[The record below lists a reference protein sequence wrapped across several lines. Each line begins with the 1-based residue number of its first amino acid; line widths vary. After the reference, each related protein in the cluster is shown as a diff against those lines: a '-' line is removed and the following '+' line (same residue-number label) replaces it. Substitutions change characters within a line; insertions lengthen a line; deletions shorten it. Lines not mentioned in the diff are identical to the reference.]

1 MNEKIILIGGM
12 LVVLIVLT
20 IILKVCGKIRT
31 KVYELFI
38 RAEKE
43 ANKGEKMDYV
53 IGQVYILIPSP
64 FNLFINENALRW
76 MLQKMFDVIKDFLN
90 DGILNNN

>member
-1 MNEKIILIGGM
+1 MNEKIVLVGGI
-12 LVVLIVLT
+12 LVVLIVFT
-20 IILKVCGKIRT
+20 IILKVCGNIRS

-43 ANKGEKMDYV
+43 ANKGEKMDFV

-64 FNLFINENALRW
+64 INLFINENVLRW
-76 MLQKMFDVIKDFLN
+76 ILQKMFDVIKDFLN
-90 DGILNNN
+90 DGTINNN